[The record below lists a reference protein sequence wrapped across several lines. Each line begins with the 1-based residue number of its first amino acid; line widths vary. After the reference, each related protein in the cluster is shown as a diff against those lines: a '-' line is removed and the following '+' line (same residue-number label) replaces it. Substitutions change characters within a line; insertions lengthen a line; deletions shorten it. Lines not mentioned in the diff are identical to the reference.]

1 MVLRLPYWSASM
13 GISLCMIVRNGEDWV
28 EGAVQSVRS
37 IVNEVIIVDTGSTD
51 ATLERLKPLSINHAE
66 ACSCFDQAFEMTR
79 LHRHLAGA
87 SRAISG
93 IGNAPMNP
101 EKRQRKCSS
110 PRARGIGADP
120 VPGERGSSSERTM
133 NHMDVKIND
142 SQINV
147 TVEISTWGDLLDWIE
162 TDYLKAGQCIT
173 HVYLAENESL
183 NYRDTLVCGKE
194 IAEVTPVAIKSGDFD
209 SVVSESMRDLDH
221 EVKASLESV
230 RQIIRLLENR
240 REEEAYRRLAH
251 LLDSVRIF
259 FTIFSEDLGWIEP
272 YNAEISRKESPA
284 ALERALTQLVNAQEN
299 HYWVSICD
307 VLEYEI
313 VPILESWQKLVEG
326 TRECI
331 A

>member
-1 MVLRLPYWSASM
+1 
-13 GISLCMIVRNGEDWV
+13 
-28 EGAVQSVRS
+28 
-37 IVNEVIIVDTGSTD
+37 
-51 ATLERLKPLSINHAE
+51 
-66 ACSCFDQAFEMTR
+66 
-79 LHRHLAGA
+79 
-87 SRAISG
+87 
-93 IGNAPMNP
+93 
-101 EKRQRKCSS
+101 
-110 PRARGIGADP
+110 
-120 VPGERGSSSERTM
+120 
-133 NHMDVKIND
+133 MDVKIND

-209 SVVSESMRDLDH
+209 SVVRESMRDLDH

-230 RQIIRLLENR
+230 SQIIRLLENR

-272 YNAEISRKESPA
+272 HNTEISRKESSA